1 MLGDTKEDGG
11 DCVGEVISPVLSPKL
26 GETGMG
32 PGDAREETS
41 ERPLRRLKIL
51 NKEPM
56 KQKF

>member
-41 ERPLRRLKIL
+41 ERPLRRLKVF
-51 NKEPM
+51 K
-56 KQKF
+56 